1 MRHGKRFNHLSRKT
15 AHRKAMLAN
24 MACSLIEHKRINTT
38 VAKAKA
44 LRQFVE
50 PIITRSKDDSTHS
63 RRVVFRYLRSKH
75 AVSELFRNVAPAVS
89 EREGGYTRI
98 IKTGFRPGDSA
109 EMCLIE
115 LVDFNSVYD
124 LGNAK
129 TKKRTRRGGA
139 KKLEGTVVAEATAE
153 AVVEEEV
160 VTVEE
165 TKDAEATT
173 EVAEEAVQEQ
183 VEETVEEVVE
193 EAPVEEP
200 AAEEPVAEEA
210 PVEEPVADVSDEA
223 KAESEEAVQEE
234 AAPEATEEVVE
245 EKEEEAAAEEP
256 KADEG
261 EEDSSDEDSDE
272 EKKEE

>member
-1 MRHGKRFNHLSRKT
+1 MRHGKRFNHLGRKT
-15 AHRKAMLAN
+15 AHRRAMLAN

-115 LVDFNSVYD
+115 LVDFNGVYD
-124 LGNAK
+124 LGK
-129 TKKRTRRGGA
+129 TKKKKRTRRGGA
-139 KKLEGTVVAEATAE
+139 KKLEGSVAATAE
-153 AVVEEEV
+153 AIEEVVVVDEETKKAEAIPEVAPETVEEKAEEVAEAAEEATEESTPEVEEEV
-160 VTVEE
+160 AEVAAEAVEE
-165 TKDAEATT
+165 
-173 EVAEEAVQEQ
+173 EVAEAEA
-183 VEETVEEVVE
+183 
-193 EAPVEEP
+193 
-200 AAEEPVAEEA
+200 AEEA
-210 PVEEPVADVSDEA
+210 PVEE
-223 KAESEEAVQEE
+223 
-234 AAPEATEEVVE
+234 APAEEVSAGGSE
-245 EKEEEAAAEEP
+245 DAEG
-256 KADEG
+256 D
-261 EEDSSDEDSDE
+261 EDSSDDHSNEE
-272 EKKEE
+272 EKKED